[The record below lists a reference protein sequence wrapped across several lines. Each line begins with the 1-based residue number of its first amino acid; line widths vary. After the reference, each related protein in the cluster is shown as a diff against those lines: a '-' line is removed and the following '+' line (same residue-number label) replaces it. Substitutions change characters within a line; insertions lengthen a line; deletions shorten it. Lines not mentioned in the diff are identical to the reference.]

1 MYIDPCGVAIF
12 GKVFRNMAVFFCE
25 NCNYLGSYFKL
36 LTYIMSSED
45 VVMNLKGHN
54 IELFFLFL
62 S

>member
-12 GKVFRNMAVFFCE
+12 GKVFRNMAVFLVKLH
-25 NCNYLGSYFKL
+25 YLGSHFKL

-45 VVMNLKGHN
+45 VVMNIKGPN
-54 IELFFLFL
+54 IEFFFLFL